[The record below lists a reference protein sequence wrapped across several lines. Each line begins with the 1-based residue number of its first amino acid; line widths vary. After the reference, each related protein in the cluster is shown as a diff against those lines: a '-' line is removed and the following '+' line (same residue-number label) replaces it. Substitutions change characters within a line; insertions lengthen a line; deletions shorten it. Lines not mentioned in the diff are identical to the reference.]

1 MTRNIVLFDL
11 PGVHDQLLPLSYTR
25 PVADFLLGTCTLR
38 EKWEAL
44 LPGQYSYFTAPY
56 LSEKYP
62 MAEAPDTLRGWR
74 SMLSNMTAA
83 WPRCAPSPIF
93 SA

>member
-44 LPGQYSYFTAPY
+44 LPGLYSYFTASY

-62 MAEAPDTLRGWR
+62 MAEAPTLFSLHRTLWPSLHWPKR
-74 SMLSNMTAA
+74 SPA
-83 WPRCAPSPIF
+83 SPPTQP
-93 SA
+93 